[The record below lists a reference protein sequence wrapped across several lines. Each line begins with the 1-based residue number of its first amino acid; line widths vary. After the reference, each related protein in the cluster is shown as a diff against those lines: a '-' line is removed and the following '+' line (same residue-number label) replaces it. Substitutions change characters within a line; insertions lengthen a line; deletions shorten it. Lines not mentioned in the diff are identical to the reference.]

1 MNPLSI
7 GSVAARQ
14 VGRAAFDDRIGMTA
28 LFRAEAVE
36 AWQQTALGHA
46 QVVRPVALS
55 VLTAFVA
62 VAALA
67 AGAFLWTG
75 HYTRKAHV
83 GGVLVPDRGLIR
95 LLPPLTATVAEVHAR
110 DGQTVQR
117 GDVLFV
123 LSVDRDTSRGDTQ
136 TAVQA
141 SLAERRRSLQEAVRQ
156 QALLHEAQRAGMQ
169 RRIADMQAELA
180 QIDAEA
186 RLHEERLALARQALE
201 RWRGAA
207 ARQLHLGAA
216 AAVACR
222 GAARRCRRSARRWR
236 ASGRRSCARSAA
248 SKRSCASCRCRPA
261 CSRAA
266 SSATSPALAQQSAES
281 LARQRIVVRAPQA
294 GVLANVLAE
303 VGQTVGPTAA
313 LAGLLPAGAKLQAQL
328 YAPSSAVGFLHA
340 GQPVLLRYQAYPY
353 QKFGHHPGTVV
364 QVSTAPLQ
372 AGELASLALPT
383 PATGAVAAVGGVGEP
398 LYRVTVALERQS
410 IDAYG
415 RAQPLVAGM
424 QLDADVLLDR
434 RRLVEWLFEPV
445 LGLAGRL

>member
-1 MNPLSI
+1 
-7 GSVAARQ
+7 
-14 VGRAAFDDRIGMTA
+14 MTA
-28 LFRAEAVE
+28 LFRSEAVE

-55 VLTAFVA
+55 VLTAFMA
-62 VAALA
+62 AAALA

-83 GGVLVPDRGLIR
+83 GGVLAPDRGLIR
-95 LLPPLTATVAEVHAR
+95 LLPPQAATVAEVHAR
-110 DGQTVQR
+110 DGQAVQP

-156 QALLHEAQRAGMQ
+156 QSLLHEAQRAGMQ

-201 RWRGAA
+201 RWEALRRDNFISAPQLQSHAEELLGLQAQRQA
-207 ARQLHLGAA
+207 LARQ
-216 AAVACR
+216 
-222 GAARRCRRSARRWR
+222 R
-236 ASGRRSCARSAA
+236 ATQLREIGSLEAQLRELPLQAGVQQGGIERDLAG
-248 SKRSCASCRCRPA
+248 
-261 CSRAA
+261 
-266 SSATSPALAQQSAES
+266 LAQQSAES

-303 VGQTVGPTAA
+303 VGQTVGPAAA

-353 QKFGHHPGTVV
+353 QKFGHHPGTVL

-383 PATGAVAAVGGVGEP
+383 AATGAVAAVGGVGEP

-415 RAQPLVAGM
+415 RAQPLAAGM